1 MDSSFSECSGKKRGY
16 RKTKAQRAVYINLG
30 GDEVQP
36 VDPGTVSRII
46 EEGQGEEGGT
56 HRVYEKV
63 SNDLECDDAR

>member
-46 EEGQGEEGGT
+46 EAGEGEEGGVDGM
-56 HRVYEKV
+56 H
-63 SNDLECDDAR
+63 A